1 VALEKFRASPL
12 PNPPLQYDPQYIRQ
26 LIRVLENYFSQ
37 LDGNVANYA
46 KSYRADNFYG
56 GAFNGY
62 IQNTTTTE
70 RVALAAVAGQ
80 LVFDTTLKKLCVY
93 TGTAW
98 ETITSTVT
106 PIKVYVTTVSATGSL
121 GTVRVTV

>member
-1 VALEKFRASPL
+1 M
-12 PNPPLQYDPQYIRQ
+12 RQ
-26 LIRVLENYFSQ
+26 VIRVLEIYFNQ
-37 LDGNVANYA
+37 LDSNAPSHA
-46 KSYRADNFYG
+46 QSYTADNFYG

-80 LVFDTTLKKLCVY
+80 LVFDTTLHKLCVY
-93 TGTAW
+93 SGTAW

-106 PIKVYVTTVSATGSL
+106 PIKVYVTTVSATGSVGTVTPKAKANVSPTGVSATGSL
-121 GTVRVTV
+121 GTVTVTV